1 MRACGIS
8 RSHFLTS
15 SLARINLNIKI
26 DIPVDTMCYKSFF
39 FIQKQMPDA
48 LCSLYTISQEAVP
61 IGTPDML
68 S

>member
-1 MRACGIS
+1 MRNIKVS
-8 RSHFLTS
+8 FLTS
-15 SLARINLNIKI
+15 SFLARINFNIKI
-26 DIPVDTMCYKSFF
+26 GIPVDTMCYKSFL